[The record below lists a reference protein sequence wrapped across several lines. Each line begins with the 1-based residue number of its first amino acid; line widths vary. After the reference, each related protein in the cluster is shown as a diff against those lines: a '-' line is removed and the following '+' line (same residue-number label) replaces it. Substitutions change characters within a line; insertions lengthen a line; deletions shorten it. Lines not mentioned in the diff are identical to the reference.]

1 MGTCGPHWVSLIL
14 KYMKDVLPIE
24 EQLVKHNLMMKNRCK
39 TDVNKIVN
47 KCKIRKRLP

>member
-24 EQLVKHNLMMKNRCK
+24 EQLVKHNLSVYQPRCSLIISSFIDLDEK
-39 TDVNKIVN
+39 
-47 KCKIRKRLP
+47 